1 MTNKHSVK
9 LYSKPGCHLC
19 ENAKAALE
27 SLSNKFEYS
36 LQEFDITQDPPIFEK
51 YRYLIPV
58 MIIDDAIELD
68 GRIDSQKLYR
78 ALAEGYG
85 PKVKS

>member
-1 MTNKHSVK
+1 MVTKHTVK

-27 SLSNKFEYS
+27 GLEKQFPYS
-36 LQEFDITQDPPIFEK
+36 LQEFDITQDPVIFEK

-58 MIIDDAIELD
+58 MIIDDAIELE

-85 PKVKS
+85 PKVK